1 MKVYDINHISMQEW
15 ADLVKEYAN
24 FNPQSIMDIGAM
36 DGADTETLELN
47 FKTGNVYIIEPH
59 PILHS
64 LICKNRPSFKSFN
77 LAASNI
83 TSELEFN
90 IVSTANSN
98 LGISSLYD
106 RTDNCSW
113 AKPSQFEKIL
123 VKSMRMDEFMEA
135 QLIDTIDLLKI
146 DVEGH
151 SFEVL
156 QGFGER
162 LTSIKCIHIENE
174 HTEVWK
180 NQKLYPEVEPILV
193 NSGFVMLSIKVGWPQ
208 TDSIWIQKNC
218 LK

>member
-1 MKVYDINHISMQEW
+1 MQEW

-24 FNPQSIMDIGAM
+24 FEPQSIMDIGAM
-36 DGADTETLELN
+36 DGADTETLESN

-59 PILHS
+59 PVLYS
-64 LICKNRPSFKSFN
+64 RICENRPEFKSFN
-77 LAASNI
+77 FAASNQ
-83 TSELEFN
+83 TAELEFN
-90 IVSTANSN
+90 TINTKNSN
-98 LGISSLYD
+98 LGISSLYERVD
-106 RTDNCSW
+106 DLSW
-113 AKPSQFEKIL
+113 ASPSQFDKIS
-123 VKSMRMDEFMEA
+123 VKSMRMDEFMESN
-135 QLIDTIDLLKI
+135 QIDTIDLLKI

-156 QGFGER
+156 EGFGER
-162 LTSIKCIHIENE
+162 LKSIKCIHIENE

-193 NSGFVMLSIKVGWPQ
+193 NNGFVMLSIKVGWPQ